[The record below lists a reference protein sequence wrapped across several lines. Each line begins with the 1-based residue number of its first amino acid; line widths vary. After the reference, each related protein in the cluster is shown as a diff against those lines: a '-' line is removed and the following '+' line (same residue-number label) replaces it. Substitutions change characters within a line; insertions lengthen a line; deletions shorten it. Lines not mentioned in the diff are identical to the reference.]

1 VCIWY
6 WCMIDPVMPGQE
18 SIAGEVNYESN
29 NRQRPW
35 NLVVHLS
42 VSTVSWA
49 PGVEG
54 GASSFA
60 VRDI

>member
-1 VCIWY
+1 
-6 WCMIDPVMPGQE
+6 MIDPVMPGQE

-29 NRQRPW
+29 NRQWPW
-35 NLVVHLS
+35 NLLIHLS